1 MQKWLYI
8 DNPYT
13 AKYSDNVG
21 RLRFRCLPISINS
34 KPSME
39 ITGLLESRLILLRN
53 VVCRLSTHDRC
64 EEYCMLQVSPLARDW
79 GITLKEDEE
88 QHGLPRLVIHD
99 GANCELFATSFD
111 SPPSSNCDLKFSSR
125 FCSAFAG
132 GGGGWCQ

>member
-1 MQKWLYI
+1 MQKWGSTSTTLI
-8 DNPYT
+8 PPST
-13 AKYSDNVG
+13 PTTRA

-88 QHGLPRLVIHD
+88 QHGLP
-99 GANCELFATSFD
+99 
-111 SPPSSNCDLKFSSR
+111 
-125 FCSAFAG
+125 
-132 GGGGWCQ
+132 

>member
-1 MQKWLYI
+1 MGLYI

-13 AKYSDNVG
+13 AKYSDNAG

-53 VVCRLSTHDRC
+53 VVCRLSTHDCC

-79 GITLKEDEE
+79 GITLKEDEK
-88 QHGLPRLVIHD
+88 QHVLSLEEAEA
-99 GANCELFATSFD
+99 GANKIIGMDEME
-111 SPPSSNCDLKFSSR
+111 
-125 FCSAFAG
+125 AFLRH
-132 GGGGWCQ
+132 